1 MIIPYTPFEL
11 LFYLFLYA
19 ILSWGVEVSFFAVR
33 DRRFVNR
40 GFLNLPVNLPCGVT
54 AVILL
59 LVLPT
64 MGHRYLL
71 QYGFSLIVYKV
82 VRRISEQFVQNRRR
96 GMVYRE
102 EAHYSYVVEQVISL
116 LIAGLLLLL
125 HLVVHP
131 FVLGLMLF
139 VPAWLVELLALSFAV
154 ITAADYVTVRYA
166 MHTSGAAKR
175 RANTQALGNRLT
187 QGIWKRLKKAYP
199 GIDEESGSVDRCV
212 FAQGICKD
220 KLVWVFLVSSF
231 LGALIEM
238 LYCRV
243 TGGVWMNRSSVLYG
257 PFSFVWG
264 LGAVV
269 LTVVLQRVAR
279 KNDRW
284 VFLAGFVVGGVYE
297 YLCSVFTELVF
308 GTVFWD
314 YSHMPLNIGGRTNV
328 VYCIFWG
335 LLAVVWIKILYP
347 PMARGIE
354 RIPPVAGKLLTWF
367 IVLLM
372 ACNGLLTAS
381 AMIRFTQR
389 QTTPQAENAIARFLD
404 VRYDDAY
411 MENRWP
417 NMKIP
422 ETTNA
427 I

>member
-1 MIIPYTPFEL
+1 MIHYSPFEL

-19 ILSWGVEVSFFAVR
+19 FLSWSVEVCFFAVR
-33 DRRFVNR
+33 DRHFINR
-40 GFLNLPVNLPCGVT
+40 GFLNLPVNLPCGLT

-59 LVLPT
+59 VVLPT
-64 MGHRYLL
+64 LGRNYLL
-71 QYGFSLIVYKV
+71 QYAVSLIVYKII
-82 VRRISEQFVQNRRR
+82 RRIAEQFVHNRRH
-96 GMVYRE
+96 GMIYRE
-102 EAHYSYVVEQVISL
+102 EPQYSYVTEQLLSL
-116 LIAGLLLLL
+116 LISGLFLLL
-125 HLVVHP
+125 HLVIHP

-139 VPAWLVELLALSFAV
+139 VPGWLVELLSLSLSV

-166 MHTSGAAKR
+166 MHTGGAAKR
-175 RANTQALGNRLT
+175 RAETQALGNRMT
-187 QGIWKRLKKAYP
+187 RGIWKRLKKAYP
-199 GIDEESGSVDRCV
+199 GIDEAGSNEERYV
-212 FAQGICKD
+212 FARGICKD

-238 LYCRV
+238 LYCRAS
-243 TGGVWMNRSSVLYG
+243 GDIWMNRSSVLYG

-264 LGAVV
+264 FGAVV
-269 LTVVLQRVAR
+269 LTVVLQRVAQ

-328 VYCIFWG
+328 LYCIFWG
-335 LLAVVWIKILYP
+335 LLAVLWVKILYP
-347 PMARGIE
+347 PMAQGIE
-354 RIPPVAGKLLTWF
+354 KIPPVAGKLITWC

-372 ACNGLLTAS
+372 TFNGLLTAG
-381 AMIRFTQR
+381 AMIRYTQR
-389 QTTPQAENAIARFLD
+389 QTLPQAENAIASFLD
-404 VRYDDAY
+404 TRYDDAY

-427 I
+427 P